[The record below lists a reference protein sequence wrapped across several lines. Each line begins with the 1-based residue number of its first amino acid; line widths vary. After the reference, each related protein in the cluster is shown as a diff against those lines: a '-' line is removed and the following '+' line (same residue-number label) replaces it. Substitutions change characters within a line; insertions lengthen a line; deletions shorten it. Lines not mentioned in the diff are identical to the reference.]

1 MLPAT
6 PFKDRLSTNY
16 IPSDDETIAIQKLI
30 EAVEPQIVSLD
41 AEIETMKQRRGIYA
55 SFVADHRALISPI
68 RHMPPDILRNIFSH
82 CVLHSAPEKV
92 MQASEAPLLLGQ
104 ICRHWRDLV
113 LKTPILWSTIFL
125 KIPEPPYMRSYGHQA
140 SYDKWCRKLESLA
153 SAATTWLSRAE
164 GCPLT
169 ISFRDIDLNGFSIL
183 EKALI
188 QEKVDIFLSL
198 ICARSSQWA
207 QLDLQV
213 AESSPTEEALLSLSP
228 SQTPNLQSI
237 RMRWSPAH
245 SGPPSRPYSPR
256 LRRRSSSSSTSSTSS
271 NDSDTGKAAAPRA
284 PLDIFK
290 GTRLQHLSLGNF
302 GGNFKDI
309 PIVWGNLTE
318 LSYPWPSDGY
328 GYRYHRGGGPLN
340 VQVLPSGSRMT
351 AFSPAVALALLQQ
364 CPNLVRCELHL
375 LEPTS
380 GSGDPVPIQ
389 HVHLPYLQRLV
400 VSEQTQGLS
409 LTFFQSLINLPLL
422 ASMSWSSS
430 IPPDS
435 PYPYNGG
442 APTSSPYLPLHSLL
456 LTSGHQIQS
465 LEFGDMNAS
474 MTQIIDCLKLAVGVT
489 ELTINMY
496 SLSPA
501 DFGPPTL
508 TSNPLDEV
516 QYYLPWKSS
525 RLYRDELLTSLT
537 PSSGSAG
544 SATETTAAICPS
556 LSILKLVLAYPS
568 DITTKALKNL
578 VALRGN
584 GQRLGHS
591 QAQDSTLTVPLTQ
604 VTVRFTGLRPGTPTI
619 HGFSKRWNEDRLNSG
634 FSRHIIKLERPRA
647 DVSDIYG
654 SYLHTEGA
662 RRKPF
667 ETYWDYDSVYTCSMR
682 AQNEMLDFERAPQ
695 AEACNAT
702 PKRVWLKPEINPTQ
716 KDEQTCPQHQPLRR
730 LLFLRDSDNAPGFS
744 STSDSSVHADIDVAS
759 AIVTPTRSRPR
770 IRQTRLRSAAQ

>member
-16 IPSDDETIAIQKLI
+16 IPSNDETIAIQKLI
-30 EAVEPQIVSLD
+30 EAVEPQIDSLD
-41 AEIETMKQRRGIYA
+41 AEIETMKQRRGHLRLLCCGPSRIDISHPPYA
-55 SFVADHRALISPI
+55 P
-68 RHMPPDILRNIFSH
+68 RHTSQHIL
-82 CVLHSAPEKV
+82 VLV

-140 SYDKWCRKLESLA
+140 SYDKWRRKLESLA

-228 SQTPNLQSI
+228 PQTPNLQSI

-271 NDSDTGKAAAPRA
+271 DDSDTGKTAAPRA

-290 GTRLQHLSLGNF
+290 GTRLQHLSLENF

-318 LSYPWPSDGY
+318 LSYTWPSDGY
-328 GYRYHRGGGPLN
+328 GSRYHRGRGPLN

-508 TSNPLDEV
+508 TSNPLEEV

-537 PSSGSAG
+537 PLLR
-544 SATETTAAICPS
+544 

-604 VTVRFTGLRPGTPTI
+604 VIVRFTGLRPPTI

-634 FSRHIIKLERPRA
+634 FN
-647 DVSDIYG
+647 
-654 SYLHTEGA
+654 
-662 RRKPF
+662 
-667 ETYWDYDSVYTCSMR
+667 DSVYTCSMR
-682 AQNEMLDFERAPQ
+682 AQNEMLDLERAPQ
-695 AEACNAT
+695 AEAC
-702 PKRVWLKPEINPTQ
+702 
-716 KDEQTCPQHQPLRR
+716 
-730 LLFLRDSDNAPGFS
+730 FS
-744 STSDSSVHADIDVAS
+744 
-759 AIVTPTRSRPR
+759 
-770 IRQTRLRSAAQ
+770 